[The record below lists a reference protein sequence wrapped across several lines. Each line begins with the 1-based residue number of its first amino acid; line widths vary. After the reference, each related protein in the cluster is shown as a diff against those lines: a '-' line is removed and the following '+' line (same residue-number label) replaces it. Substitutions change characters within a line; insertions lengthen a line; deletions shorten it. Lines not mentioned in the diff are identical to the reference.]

1 MSDLKIKRAPQTE
14 SDQRAWETVYDDIN
28 DIIASVNQKS
38 SAESRNGSAGN
49 DGDIRLFKDVDATK
63 YFIEGKFGD
72 GWAKRELLFSDTDD
86 SGQDESINYSSTE
99 NYIKPD
105 GSVNFTAKVIGV
117 SPAGGNTNHLAT
129 KGYVDSSVNFTA
141 MGSGNSYAAGLVL
154 AGASSHND
162 TYLRKDGTWGTPI
175 DTNTTS
181 YSLTDAGGSS
191 GAAKPL
197 VFTNTG
203 AAGSIRRI
211 RAGDNVSLTL
221 SEGVS
226 HSEWVIA
233 ASLSGSTIE
242 FRQTNPLGG
251 SDLEYDTAK
260 VKLIETSDGS
270 SQGVTWGYS
279 TSNNVLSIT
288 PTLVGYQASGTYNT
302 IIGTDSDIDT
312 SGATIIDSL
321 TMTDGVITA
330 HGTRSLTASDLGLGS
345 GTDSDINTSGAA
357 VLDTLVCNNGIVT
370 SHSTRNL
377 TTGDIGA
384 SPAAGSSSITT
395 VGTIGTGTWQGSSI
409 SVSYTDADNYNY
421 WAVNADSGG
430 TTNVTAG
437 STMKIAGGT
446 GIETSRSGAIVT
458 ASITSNSI
466 GNAQLEYD
474 TGQALTTSSSPTF
487 NTVTCSKIRLT
498 STTDVSA
505 TSTGHGLQ
513 IGDSGNLNFA
523 IDNNE
528 LIARDDDAI
537 STLHLSPD
545 GGPTSGS
552 LDNISVRINHNVSG
566 GHINFYDNGDIDC
579 LNLKARADV
588 WAYTSSD
595 PSLKDNKKLINN
607 SLDIISKIGGYTF
620 DWNEKAAD
628 HLQGHDY
635 GVMADEIEAV
645 MPELV
650 TTRDNGI
657 KAVRYEGIIPLLI
670 EAIKQLKSEVNN
682 GVCCCK

>member
-1 MSDLKIKRAPQTE
+1 MADLKIKRAPSVE
-14 SDQRAWETVYDDIN
+14 SNNRAWTQVYDDIN
-28 DIIASVNQKS
+28 DIIKSVNKKS
-38 SAESRNGSAGN
+38 TDESRTKGTHGS
-49 DGDIRLFKDVDATK
+49 DGDVRLFKDNVKRK
-63 YFIEGKFGD
+63 YFIEGKFKD
-72 GWAKRELLFSDTDD
+72 GWAKRELLFSDKND
-86 SGQDESINYSSTE
+86 STQDESINFNATE
-99 NYIKPD
+99 SYIKPD
-105 GSVNFTAKVIGV
+105 GSVNFTAPIIGV
-117 SPAGGNTNHLAT
+117 APSNNLHLAT
-129 KGYVDSSVNFTA
+129 KAYVDTSVNFTA

-154 AGASSHND
+154 AGASSHNN

-191 GAAKPL
+191 GDAKQL
-197 VFTNTG
+197 VFTNTPT
-203 AAGSIRRI
+203 AGKIRRI
-211 RAGDNVSLTL
+211 KAGTNVSLAL
-221 SEGVS
+221 SEGES
-226 HSEWVIA
+226 YSEWVIS
-233 ASLSGSTIE
+233 ASLSGATVE

-251 SDLEYDTAK
+251 NDLEYDTAK

-279 TSNNVLSIT
+279 SSNNVLSIT
-288 PTLVGYQASGTYNT
+288 PTLVGYQASGSYNT
-302 IIGTDSDIDT
+302 VIGTDSDIDT

-321 TMTDGVITA
+321 TMTDGVIQS
-330 HGTRSLTASDLGLGS
+330 HGTRTLTAGDLGLGS

-377 TTGDIGA
+377 TIGDIGA
-384 SPAAGSSSITT
+384 SPTAGSSSITT
-395 VGTIGTGTWQGSSI
+395 VGTIGTGAWQGSSI
-409 SVSYTDADNYNY
+409 SVSYTDADNYSH
-421 WAVNADSGG
+421 WAINADNNS
-430 TTNVTAG
+430 TQNITSG

-446 GIETSRSGAIVT
+446 GIETSRSGNIVT
-458 ASITSNSI
+458 ASITNNSI
-466 GNAQLEYD
+466 GNTQLEHD

-487 NTVTCSKIRLT
+487 GTITCSKIRLT

-552 LDNISVRINHNVSG
+552 LENISVRINHNVSG
-566 GHINFYDNGDIDC
+566 GHINFYENGNIDC
-579 LNLKARADV
+579 FNLKAREDV

-595 PSLKDNKKLINN
+595 PSLKDNKKLIDN

-670 EAIKQLKSEVNN
+670 EAIKQLNNEVNN
-682 GVCCCK
+682 GVCKCR